1 MSNRPDLDPD
11 LDARSAAA
19 YGCLPDHDARR
30 RLSIGDSDLD
40 RRSAAA
46 WGAPDPDGGIGTARK
61 LLSLGEASSLRFA
74 PIGSAA
80 TDDQGA
86 PIQRFHKDLIRVGRF
101 VHPTEGWTIDVTVD
115 RLETW
120 LSAFQKMRA
129 NGVDI
134 EVTADHSDDAEAVRG
149 YMIDAFIEDD
159 TLFGVLEMRGEKGI
173 ELAEVVKNV
182 SVEIA
187 PDFTDGKGRH
197 YGDTITAV
205 AIGQKPVV
213 PGQRPFERIA
223 ASLVA

>member
-1 MSNRPDLDPD
+1 MSNQRIDPD

-30 RLSIGDSDLD
+30 LSISDSDDLDARSARAWGVPTPDYAARRMLLSIGASSM
-40 RRSAAA
+40 RFAAA
-46 WGAPDPDGGIGTARK
+46 GDI
-61 LLSLGEASSLRFA
+61 
-74 PIGSAA
+74 A
-80 TDDQGA
+80 TDDRGELR
-86 PIQRFHKDLIRVGRF
+86 QRFRKDLIRVGRF
-101 VHPTEGWTIDVTVD
+101 VHPTEGWTLDVTPD

-129 NGVDI
+129 NGVDV
-134 EVTADHSDDAEAVRG
+134 EVTADHSDRAEAIRG
-149 YMIDAFIEDD
+149 YMVDAFIEDD
-159 TLFGVLEMRGEKGI
+159 TLFGILEMRGEKGI

-182 SVEIA
+182 SVEIE
-187 PDFTDGKGRH
+187 PDFTDGKGNS

-213 PGQRPFERIA
+213 PNQQPFQRIA